1 MKHLSWT
8 VLVFCAA
15 SLGWAD
21 PIPTLQLVP
30 SAGTVNPGDMVT
42 LNLNI
47 VGLGSP
53 GSMEVGSFDSFI
65 GFDPA
70 LLSPTGA
77 TFTSLLGDPSLFLA
91 ITAFDSSPGLAEAAD
106 VSLLSTADLDAMQ
119 PSSFTLA
126 TYSFTALESGTVD
139 FNYKGGPVDN
149 GDGVLIA
156 GSKTVVPEPSSLLLL
171 LTGLAS
177 GSALT
182 LRRKV
187 KSLRR
192 TRSRCIVLLGILL
205 CAAVAGRADSSA
217 IAKANPPNDP
227 KYPQVKTACKL
238 TVKNVK
244 GSPSQGTL
252 EQECVFT
259 NLADQGSHFLYC
271 SMLGLKN
278 KTGANRKAPANSPNW
293 GLQPVP
299 AGGNTYKCTSDGNTG
314 DREYNSGWHFGCQEV
329 TIPKGKGSTAKV
341 SFTSANSKSG
351 STVYKP
357 PAGAMINT
365 LKADDFEI
373 SYSDTIQFTAAVT
386 KYDPASCAGAD
397 ATHKD
402 LNSQDTFLVPSSD
415 FAAYW
420 LQHHQEFK
428 DPISQYLTLTA
439 TPPGPCDINGDG
451 MIDISDI
458 NAIMAKRNTKVS
470 PGSPGD
476 ADGDGMITANDAR
489 ICVPKINKVY
499 SLYDNS
505 PCLPPAFPASVPDL
519 PKCQPTN
526 APSTPLVADLNLYD
540 AITMWVGNAGT
551 QYPAILDVS
560 TSGTATARLDID
572 PDPGKTF
579 LIPGGEELYGY
590 AQACSIS
597 NLSQCLPAVQ
607 STDGLSMDYVVNV
620 RDPST
625 GSVIVFQEG
634 EFIQDG
640 APPVVNA
647 LSTTFDSSHD
657 LSVQLTATDAATSPI
672 EADFWFSIDQGLTW
686 NHASL
691 DPQTDILNEPS
702 TQIFRGIIGT
712 FTPGQPI
719 QYFVSVQDVVY
730 NIAYVGIGT
739 ITP

>member
-1 MKHLSWT
+1 MKHLSWI
-8 VLVFCAA
+8 VLIVCAA

-21 PIPTLQLVP
+21 SLPTLQLVP
-30 SAGTVNPGDMVT
+30 SASTVNPGDSVT

-65 GFDPA
+65 GFNPA
-70 LLSPTGA
+70 LLSPTGV
-77 TFTSLLGDPSLFLA
+77 TFTTLLGDPDLFLA
-91 ITAFDSSPGLAEAAD
+91 ITDFNTGPGFAEAVD
-106 VSLLSTADLDAMQ
+106 VSLIDTADLDSMQ

-126 TYSFTALESGTVD
+126 TYSFTALEAGTVD
-139 FNYKGGPVDN
+139 FGYLGGPVDN
-149 GDGVLIA
+149 GDGTLIA
-156 GSKTVVPEPSSLLLL
+156 GTKSVIPEPSSLLLIL
-171 LTGLAS
+171 SGLAGAS
-177 GSALT
+177 CWK
-182 LRRKV
+182 LRRKIRPR
-187 KSLRR
+187 SLGS
-192 TRSRCIVLLGILL
+192 RSLMIAAALL
-205 CAAVAGRADSSA
+205 CITSIARADSSA

-244 GSPSQGTL
+244 GTPSQGTL
-252 EQECVFT
+252 VQECVFT
-259 NLADQGSHFLYC
+259 NLVDQGSHFLYC

-278 KTGANRKAPANSPNW
+278 KAGATRKAPKNSPNW
-293 GLQPVP
+293 GLKPVP
-299 AGGNTYKCTSDGNTG
+299 DGGDTYKCTSDGNTD

-329 TIPKGKGSTAKV
+329 TVPAGKGSTAKV

-357 PAGAMINT
+357 PAGSMITT

-373 SYSDTIQFTAAVT
+373 SYSDTIGFTAVAT
-386 KYDPASCAGAD
+386 KYDPTTCVNAD
-397 ATHKD
+397 ASHKD
-402 LNSQDTFLVPSSD
+402 LNGQDNFLVPSEP

-428 DPISQYLTLTA
+428 DPISLYQALMPTSL
-439 TPPGPCDINGDG
+439 GPCDVNSDG
-451 MIDISDI
+451 AIDMSDI
-458 NAIMAKRNTKVS
+458 NTILSRRNTRVT

-476 ADGDGMITANDAR
+476 ADSDGIITANDAR
-489 ICVPKINKVY
+489 ICVPRITKVY

-505 PCLPPAFPASVPDL
+505 PCLPPAFPATVADL

-551 QYPAILDVS
+551 QYPAVLDVS
-560 TSGTATARLDID
+560 TSGTANARLDVD
-572 PDPGKTF
+572 PEPGEMF
-579 LIPGGEELYGY
+579 LIPGGDELYGY
-590 AQACSIS
+590 AQACSTS
-597 NLSQCLPAVQ
+597 SLSQCLPAVQ
-607 STDGLSMDYVVNV
+607 TTDGLNMDYVVNV

-625 GSVIVFQEG
+625 GNVIVFQEG
-634 EFIQDG
+634 NFIQDG
-640 APPVVNA
+640 APPVLNSI
-647 LSTTFDSSHD
+647 STTFDSSSN

-672 EADFWFSIDQGLTW
+672 EADFWFSIDGGLTW
-686 NHASL
+686 DHTAL
-691 DPQTDILNEPS
+691 DPLTDILDEPT
-702 TQIFRGIIGT
+702 TQTFQGVVGS